1 MLFFTKS
8 VMPKNKKK
16 SNFWSCSMKI
26 LNFLKKGLMNYSHF
40 IT

>member
-1 MLFFTKS
+1 MSFFTNS

-16 SNFWSCSMKI
+16 SNFWRCSMK
-26 LNFLKKGLMNYSHF
+26 NAKFLKKGLMNYSHF